1 LPALY
6 NAFAETINTPMHA
19 DFVQPKCNRLTENF
33 MAKSNTVE
41 FAAYVGI
48 DWADKKHDIC
58 LQVADSAE
66 REYLVLE
73 HRPEAIE
80 DWANDLRSRFDSRPV
95 AVCLEQ
101 RKGPLIY
108 ALSKYEHLTLFP
120 VNPQMLAKLRQAFTP
135 SRAKDDPTD
144 AALAVDILLLHRD
157 RLRPWAP
164 EDPLTRQIRE
174 MVAARRRLVEQRV
187 RTSNR
192 LTANLKGYFPQA
204 LECFDT
210 LDTLMACDFLTNWPS
225 LSSAKRARAETL
237 TAFFHKHGVRGR
249 ELVEGRVRTLKTA
262 LPLTLDKGV
271 VLPGTML
278 TRALVDQLRCLIVS
292 IDRYDQ
298 AIDRLF
304 KEHPDAFIF
313 DSLPGAGS
321 VFAPRLLVAFGSDR
335 ERYESAESIQK
346 YSGVAPVTERSGKSC
361 WVHWRY
367 SCPTFIRQS
376 MVEWAGMSIRYSFW
390 AEAYYNGQR
399 EKGKTHNVAVRSLAF
414 KWLRILFRCWKD
426 RRPYDEAKYLFAL
439 KQKKSP
445 LLQYMSRPLELAA

>member
-1 LPALY
+1 
-6 NAFAETINTPMHA
+6 
-19 DFVQPKCNRLTENF
+19 
-33 MAKSNTVE
+33 MAKTETVE

-48 DWADKKHDIC
+48 DWADRKHDIC
-58 LQVADSAE
+58 LQVADCTE

-80 DWANDLRSRFDSRPV
+80 EWANALRSRFDNRPV

-144 AALAVDILLLHRD
+144 AALAVEILLHHRD

-164 EDPLTRQIRE
+164 EDPRTRQLRE

-187 RTSNR
+187 RTTNR

-204 LECFDT
+204 LECFDS
-210 LDTLMACDFLTNWPS
+210 LDSVLACDLLTNWPS
-225 LSSAKRARAETL
+225 LAEAKRARVTTL
-237 TAFFHKHGVRGR
+237 TEFFHKHGVRGR
-249 ELVEGRVRTLKTA
+249 ELIEGRIRSLKAA
-262 LPLTLDKGV
+262 LPLTLDSGV
-271 VLPGTML
+271 VLPGMML

-292 IDRYDQ
+292 IERYDQ
-298 AIDRLF
+298 AIARLF

-313 DSLPGAGS
+313 DSLPGAGP
-321 VFAPRLLVAFGSDR
+321 VFAPRLLAAFGSDR
-335 ERYESAESIQK
+335 ERYESAQSIQK
-346 YSGVAPVTERSGKSC
+346 YAGIAPVTERSGKSS

-376 MVEWAGMSIRYSFW
+376 MVEWAGMSVRYSFW
-390 AEAYYNGQR
+390 AEAYYRCQR
-399 EKGKTHNVAVRSLAF
+399 EKGKQHNVAIRALAF

-439 KQKKSP
+439 KQKNSP
-445 LLQYMSRPLELAA
+445 LLQYMTQPLELAA

>member
-1 LPALY
+1 
-6 NAFAETINTPMHA
+6 
-19 DFVQPKCNRLTENF
+19 

-58 LQVADSAE
+58 LQAADRTE

-80 DWANDLRSRFDSRPV
+80 EWANDLRSRFDSRPV

-164 EDPLTRQIRE
+164 DDALTRKIRA
-174 MVAARRRLVEQRV
+174 MATARRELVEQRV
-187 RTSNR
+187 AITNC

-210 LDTLMACDFLTNWPS
+210 LDSMLACDLLTNWPS
-225 LSSAKRARAETL
+225 LSEAKRAHAATL
-237 TAFFHKHGVRGR
+237 TDFFHKHAVRGR
-249 ELVEGRVRTLKTA
+249 ERVEGRVRTLKTA
-262 LPLTLDKGV
+262 LPLTLDPGV
-271 VLPGTML
+271 VVPGMML
-278 TRALVDQLRCLIVS
+278 TRALVKQLRCLIAS
-292 IDRYDQ
+292 IGDYDQ
-298 AIDRLF
+298 TIARLF
-304 KEHPDAFIF
+304 KKHPDAFIF
-313 DSLPGAGS
+313 ASLPGAGPAL
-321 VFAPRLLVAFGSDR
+321 APRLLAAFGSDR

-346 YSGVAPVTERSGKSC
+346 YSGVAPVTERSGKSS
-361 WVHWRY
+361 WVHWRW
-367 SCPTFIRQS
+367 SCPVFIRQS
-376 MVEWAGMSIRYSFW
+376 MVEWARISISYSFW
-390 AEAYYNGQR
+390 AKAYYSQQR
-399 EKGKTHNVAVRSLAF
+399 EKGKTHNAAVRSLAF

-445 LLQYMSRPLELAA
+445 LLQYMSKPLELAA

>member
-1 LPALY
+1 MSKT
-6 NAFAETINTPMHA
+6 ET
-19 DFVQPKCNRLTENF
+19 L
-33 MAKSNTVE
+33 E

-48 DWADKKHDIC
+48 DWADRKHDIC
-58 LQVADSAE
+58 LRAADRTE

-80 DWANDLRSRFDSRPV
+80 EWANALRSRFGNRPV

-144 AALAVDILLLHRD
+144 AALAVEILLLHRD

-174 MVAARRRLVEQRV
+174 LGAARRRLVEQRV

-204 LECFDT
+204 LECFDS
-210 LDTLMACDFLTNWPS
+210 LDTLMACDLLTKWPS
-225 LSSAKRARAETL
+225 LSAAKRARAETL
-237 TAFFHKHGVRGR
+237 TDFFHKHGVRGR
-249 ELVEGRVRTLKTA
+249 DLVEGRVNTLKTA
-262 LPLTLDKGV
+262 LPLTLDQGV

-278 TRALVDQLRCLIVS
+278 TRALVDQLHCLILS
-292 IDRYDQ
+292 IDRYHR
-298 AIDRLF
+298 AIARLF
-304 KEHPDAFIF
+304 KQHPDAFIF
-313 DSLPGAGS
+313 DSLPGAGA
-321 VFAPRLLVAFGSDR
+321 VFAPRLLAAFGSDR
-335 ERYESAESIQK
+335 GRYESAESIQK
-346 YSGVAPVTERSGKSC
+346 YSGVAPVTERSGKSS
-361 WVHWRY
+361 WVHWRW

-376 MVEWAGMSIRYSFW
+376 IVEWAGTSIRYSFW
-390 AEAYYNGQR
+390 AEAYYNQQR

-426 RRPYDEAKYLFAL
+426 RRAYDEAKYLFAL
-439 KQKKSP
+439 KQKNSP
-445 LLQYMSRPLELAA
+445 LLQYMSQPLELAA

>member
-1 LPALY
+1 M
-6 NAFAETINTPMHA
+6 T
-19 DFVQPKCNRLTENF
+19 
-33 MAKSNTVE
+33 KSNTVE

-58 LQVADSAE
+58 LQVADRAE

-144 AALAVDILLLHRD
+144 AALAVDILMLHRD

-225 LSSAKRARAETL
+225 LGAAKRARAETL

-313 DSLPGAGS
+313 NSLPGAGS

-335 ERYESAESIQK
+335 
-346 YSGVAPVTERSGKSC
+346 VAPVTERSGKSC
-361 WVHWRY
+361 WVHWRW

-390 AEAYYNGQR
+390 AEAYYNQQR

-439 KQKKSP
+439 KQKNSP
-445 LLQYMSRPLELAA
+445 LLQYMSKPLDLAA

>member
-1 LPALY
+1 
-6 NAFAETINTPMHA
+6 
-19 DFVQPKCNRLTENF
+19 
-33 MAKSNTVE
+33 MAKPETVE

-48 DWADKKHDIC
+48 DWADRKHDIC
-58 LQVADSAE
+58 LQVADRTE

-80 DWANDLRSRFDSRPV
+80 EWANALRSRFGNRQV

-108 ALSKYEHLTLFP
+108 ALTKYEHLTLFP

-144 AALAVDILLLHRD
+144 AALAVEILVLHRD

-164 EDPLTRQIRE
+164 EDPLTRRIRE
-174 MVAARRRLVEQRV
+174 MGAARRKLVHECD

-204 LECFDT
+204 LECFDS
-210 LDTLMACDFLTNWPS
+210 LDTLMVCDLLTRWPS
-225 LSSAKRARAETL
+225 LDAAKRARAATL

-249 ELVEGRVRTLKTA
+249 ELVEGRVHTLKTA
-262 LPLTLDKGV
+262 LPLTLDEAV
-271 VLPGTML
+271 VLPGVML
-278 TRALVDQLRCLIVS
+278 TRALVDQLRSLIVS

-298 AIDRLF
+298 AIARLF
-304 KEHPDAFIF
+304 KKHPDAFIF
-313 DSLPGAGS
+313 DSLPGAGA
-321 VFAPRLLVAFGSDR
+321 VFAPRLLAAFGSDR

-346 YSGVAPVTERSGKSC
+346 YSGVAPVTERSGKSS
-361 WVHWRY
+361 WVHWRW
-367 SCPTFIRQS
+367 SCPRFIRQS

-390 AEAYYNGQR
+390 AKAYYNQQR

-426 RRPYDEAKYLFAL
+426 RRAYDESKYLFAL
-439 KQKKSP
+439 KQKNSP
-445 LLQYMSRPLELAA
+445 LLQYMSKPLDLAA